1 MEENNYINI
10 PSIESE
16 EKPEDYIELKSR
28 TPKRIQYIYELSKSI
43 EDISASSKEKS

>member
-1 MEENNYINI
+1 MEENYINV
-10 PSIESE
+10 PLVEPE
-16 EKPEDYIELKSR
+16 EKTEDYIELTLS